1 MFRKC
6 DTFPKLVIFI
16 SMKKIKQLR
25 IRITEEQ
32 FEKLRNNINEET
44 KSKSVVIRKM
54 IDELPSNK
62 NIVNN

>member
-1 MFRKC
+1 
-6 DTFPKLVIFI
+6 
-16 SMKKIKQLR
+16 MKKIKQLR

-54 IDELPSNK
+54 IDELPTNK
-62 NIVNN
+62 IDNNN